1 MRRFWLKPGVA
12 AALAGSALVPVA
24 LADGGSPQG
33 AGGPP
38 ARAGWSVTVGG
49 GGLWSPDYEGSD
61 DYEFRALPY
70 LSVRYEDWL
79 SFAVPEG
86 LKVSLI
92 NEKGFRAGVLAGY
105 RFDREA
111 KDNIAL
117 AGWGDVDG
125 SAELGGFVEYRAHW
139 LKLSAELR
147 QGLSDDT
154 GLVGTASARY
164 ETRVGPARISVGPQL
179 AWGDDDHMQT
189 YFGITPAQAAAST
202 LGLAPYAAASGV
214 KSYGLGL
221 SIVSP
226 ISGPWGIA
234 AIANVN
240 RLTGDAEDSPIVA
253 THGSE
258 TQFTAG
264 LFLSYR
270 F

>member
-1 MRRFWLKPGVA
+1 MRRFWLKPVVA

-38 ARAGWSVTVGG
+38 ARDGWSVTVGG

-147 QGLSDDT
+147 HYRGWLER
-154 GLVGTASARY
+154 L
-164 ETRVGPARISVGPQL
+164 
-179 AWGDDDHMQT
+179 
-189 YFGITPAQAAAST
+189 QAAVD
-202 LGLAPYAAASGV
+202 GRDAAALEAMFELASRTRRGQVVQERRPESG
-214 KSYGLGL
+214 
-221 SIVSP
+221 
-226 ISGPWGIA
+226 A
-234 AIANVN
+234 
-240 RLTGDAEDSPIVA
+240 
-253 THGSE
+253 
-258 TQFTAG
+258 
-264 LFLSYR
+264 
-270 F
+270 

>member
-1 MRRFWLKPGVA
+1 VLRSVQLRLLAASVSVCAILP
-12 AALAGSALVPVA
+12 AALADEAAS
-24 LADGGSPQG
+24 G
-33 AGGPP
+33 APP
-38 ARAGWSVTVGG
+38 AKAGWSVMVGG

-61 DYEFRALPY
+61 DREFRALPY

-86 LKVSLI
+86 LKVSLF

-105 RFDREA
+105 RFEREA

-154 GLVGTASARY
+154 GLLGSASARY

-179 AWGDDDHMQT
+179 AWGDDDYMQT
-189 YFGITPAQAAAST
+189 YFGITPTQAAAST
-202 LGLAPYAAASGV
+202 LGYAPYAAAQGV
-214 KSYGLGL
+214 KSYGVGL

-253 THGSE
+253 DHGSA

-264 LFLSYR
+264 VFLSYR

>member
-1 MRRFWLKPGVA
+1 M
-12 AALAGSALVPVA
+12 
-24 LADGGSPQG
+24 
-33 AGGPP
+33 
-38 ARAGWSVTVGG
+38 TVGG

-61 DYEFRALPY
+61 DREFRALPY
-70 LSVRYEDWL
+70 LSVKYEDWL

-86 LKVSLI
+86 LKVSVF

-105 RFDREA
+105 RFEREA
-111 KDNIAL
+111 KDNLAL
-117 AGWGDVDG
+117 AGWLRL
-125 SAELGGFVEYRAHW
+125 SVEA
-139 LKLSAELR
+139 R

-154 GLVGTASARY
+154 GLLGTASARY

-179 AWGDDDHMQT
+179 AWGDDDYMQT
-189 YFGITPAQAAAST
+189 YFGITPTQAAAST
-202 LGLAPYAAASGV
+202 LSYAPYAAASGV
-214 KSYGLGL
+214 KSYGVGL

-253 THGSE
+253 DQGSA
-258 TQFTAG
+258 TQFNAG
-264 LFLSYR
+264 VFLSYR

>member
-1 MRRFWLKPGVA
+1 MLRCVCMRLLAASVSAFAILP
-12 AALAGSALVPVA
+12 AALADEAAP
-24 LADGGSPQG
+24 G
-33 AGGPP
+33 APP
-38 ARAGWSVTVGG
+38 AKAGWSVTVGA

-61 DYEFRALPY
+61 DFEFRALPY
-70 LSVRYEDWL
+70 LSVKYEDWL
-79 SFAVPEG
+79 SLAVPEG
-86 LKVSLI
+86 LKVSLF
-92 NEKGFRAGVLAGY
+92 NEKGFRTGVLAGY
-105 RFDREA
+105 RFEREA

-117 AGWGDVDG
+117 SGWGDVDG

-154 GLVGTASARY
+154 GLLGSASARY

-179 AWGDDDHMQT
+179 AWGDDDYMQT
-189 YFGITPAQAAAST
+189 WFGITPTQAAAST
-202 LGLAPYAAASGV
+202 LGYAPYAAASGV

-226 ISGPWGIA
+226 ISGPWGLA

-253 THGSE
+253 DHGSA

-264 LFLSYR
+264 VFLSYR